1 MKDSNRFICSPD
13 RLRRYDRHLLYHGK
27 KHMQAWGLIVLLV
40 SRAAGQTVAIDEAE
54 IKDGITNSQRV
65 LAEVTEMIRISHL
78 VHQGLVNLQP
88 LTQAGKDLSMHGDMT
103 FGNKIALLSGDYL
116 LGQSCEELASL
127 RFVYF
132 FNFVPFKLKFNSTH
146 RNQYLVELISSAVRD
161 LAESEFIGDR
171 DEQNNA
177 LPSKPN
183 PLRRDTAGGTELDQL
198 DDAHWV
204 LTDVLKPLDKDAS
217 MGIPEKEWELRNLL
231 SAGSLLGKSCQGAM
245 QLGGHPHALQRR
257 GYLFGKHLS
266 LAWQA
271 CLDAE
276 PFLTKQLSA
285 GSTFNLVSAP
295 VLFHLEHDP
304 AAYADIETGYVS
316 VENVDYDKLHRA
328 IRAGPALERTRELQ
342 RTHSLAAMTMLSKYP
357 ESDAR
362 TALQNIIMAM
372 QEM

>member
-1 MKDSNRFICSPD
+1 M
-13 RLRRYDRHLLYHGK
+13 
-27 KHMQAWGLIVLLV
+27 
-40 SRAAGQTVAIDEAE
+40 
-54 IKDGITNSQRV
+54 
-65 LAEVTEMIRISHL
+65 
-78 VHQGLVNLQP
+78 
-88 LTQAGKDLSMHGDMT
+88 
-103 FGNKIALLSGDYL
+103 
-116 LGQSCEELASL
+116 
-127 RFVYF
+127 
-132 FNFVPFKLKFNSTH
+132 
-146 RNQYLVELISSAVRD
+146 VELISSAVRD

-304 AAYADIETGYVS
+304 SAYADIETGYVS

-328 IRAGPALERTRELQ
+328 IRAGQALERTRELQ